1 MKFKVV
7 SRLGISYDCY
17 GFVSGGDGR
26 IYGVC
31 YKPGDVS
38 FTLIRYDDLRPFIQ

>member
-7 SRLGISYDCY
+7 SRFGICYDCY
-17 GFVSGGDGR
+17 GFVSSSDGS

-31 YKPGDVS
+31 YKSGDIS